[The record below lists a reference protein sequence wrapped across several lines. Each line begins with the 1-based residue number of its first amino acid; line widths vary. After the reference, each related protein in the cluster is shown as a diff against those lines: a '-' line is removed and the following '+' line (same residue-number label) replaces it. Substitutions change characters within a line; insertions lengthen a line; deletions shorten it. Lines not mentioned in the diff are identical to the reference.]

1 MYCLNWNVDQMDDL
15 PYRDEFNSVEMRSCD
30 LLDHT
35 SVILRL
41 LDRTKHRRYTRCGQI
56 NRPVL
61 SVSEQ
66 QQQRMRAIVCKT
78 RRLELT
84 SERNRSQRLTGNT
97 HNVHLAGS
105 SHESTTQ
112 STCPCIWI
120 RPISGEITEGRDTER
135 MYSRTLRNAVTSELV
150 SVSVT
155 HIPRQ
160 SHD

>member
-1 MYCLNWNVDQMDDL
+1 MDDL

-41 LDRTKHRRYTRCGQI
+41 LDRTKHGLYTRCGQI

-61 SVSEQ
+61 SVSE

-84 SERNRSQRLTGNT
+84 SERSRSQRLTTTHTRTSSRKQPWIHNSVHVPLHLNPADQWWNHRRERHRKNVLKNT
-97 HNVHLAGS
+97 A
-105 SHESTTQ
+105 
-112 STCPCIWI
+112 
-120 RPISGEITEGRDTER
+120 
-135 MYSRTLRNAVTSELV
+135 
-150 SVSVT
+150 
-155 HIPRQ
+155 
-160 SHD
+160 